1 MNRFCHIIAQTL
13 LELFFLPVFQFLKYP
28 VFEVHLPPY
37 LHFLLCRAQ
46 RTLNVAHRRLF
57 LFWKTVLFVH
67 ILSLSMRFAYF
78 SHLFNFYRKNAITLP
93 LLFEQYSTS
102 VDPFLGFIVSH
113 TALFNSYS
121 TPALGVSIP
130 LEFYADYAITFRM
143 DLHLLCLLPSIVCR
157 KEKRNRGK
165 GGFIPKTLVKFK
177 KNFRELWIKN
187 SRKTLTGWIRVKLLY
202 PSSASELAVTLDWL
216 VSTLS
221 AVLFIFTLFG
231 IVFFLTVV
239 FISTGNSTSL
249 PLSLLVTTSMDGVVA
264 GYAFWNAVRIS
275 LIGIAFTLL
284 ISVDSHHQLKASL
297 EKVKACL
304 EKKKTVLRK
313 EGCQQKRRSNQPLL
327 FTHLRSY
334 LSRWLVNFRL
344 AVHHN
349 QSLMSQMLLVIFV
362 LSTVSSLVMV
372 AMLVYERAL
381 SSMERVCL
389 AVFLVLQTV
398 LVAAIVQMAIR
409 MPAKLY
415 SGSSELILQAQKS
428 LFWNADREWS
438 VKSKRIFS
446 QHLKLHSMY
455 ELVHTTKPFCYT
467 VGAVGLI
474 SPSSLQKVCRRRLLM
489 KASTLFVFVFCTL
502 QTVSCWLL

>member
-1 MNRFCHIIAQTL
+1 
-13 LELFFLPVFQFLKYP
+13 
-28 VFEVHLPPY
+28 
-37 LHFLLCRAQ
+37 
-46 RTLNVAHRRLF
+46 
-57 LFWKTVLFVH
+57 
-67 ILSLSMRFAYF
+67 
-78 SHLFNFYRKNAITLP
+78 
-93 LLFEQYSTS
+93 
-102 VDPFLGFIVSH
+102 
-113 TALFNSYS
+113 
-121 TPALGVSIP
+121 
-130 LEFYADYAITFRM
+130 
-143 DLHLLCLLPSIVCR
+143 
-157 KEKRNRGK
+157 
-165 GGFIPKTLVKFK
+165 
-177 KNFRELWIKN
+177 
-187 SRKTLTGWIRVKLLY
+187 
-202 PSSASELAVTLDWL
+202 
-216 VSTLS
+216 
-221 AVLFIFTLFG
+221 
-231 IVFFLTVV
+231 
-239 FISTGNSTSL
+239 
-249 PLSLLVTTSMDGVVA
+249 MDGVVA

-297 EKVKACL
+297 EK
-304 EKKKTVLRK
+304 
-313 EGCQQKRRSNQPLL
+313 
-327 FTHLRSY
+327 
-334 LSRWLVNFRL
+334 WLVNFRL

-428 LFWNADREWS
+428 LFWNDDREWS

-467 VGAVGLI
+467 VGAVGRI
-474 SPSSLQKVCRRRLLM
+474 SPSSLQKFLVGYSSYLLFIFSLYIDEEQRRRE
-489 KASTLFVFVFCTL
+489 L
-502 QTVSCWLL
+502 QMM